1 MNLADSC
8 LPLLNSHLGQLYFDP
23 ALGSP
28 FPFAVYI
35 LAFILPAVVTE
46 AILPKVIHADTT
58 TSATVVSAV
67 QKEKMAVWGS
77 KLIKMRQKQLGQKQ
91 VKGIQ
96 ETKLY
101 DDYSWSI
108 CQNKSGLCTMF
119 PFICCSFQKKPCN
132 KGRKEASVC
141 SEASPTADTQ
151 ETKTTGCT
159 TEHDLCISMQEPG
172 LRGEKWSLFPL

>member
-58 TSATVVSAV
+58 TSATVVSVLLAGRLQSRCQHDGNTQQKTQTAV
-67 QKEKMAVWGS
+67 LLYLKPGS
-77 KLIKMRQKQLGQKQ
+77 R
-91 VKGIQ
+91 
-96 ETKLY
+96 
-101 DDYSWSI
+101 S
-108 CQNKSGLCTMF
+108 KS
-119 PFICCSFQKKPCN
+119 
-132 KGRKEASVC
+132 
-141 SEASPTADTQ
+141 
-151 ETKTTGCT
+151 
-159 TEHDLCISMQEPG
+159 H
-172 LRGEKWSLFPL
+172 